1 MYIFET
7 NFSLQKPSNWE
18 WPFNISISFHLH
30 HAFLSLYNGL
40 STSLGVHSVQIW
52 EHLCSLKLFF
62 CKSKVGKLFFL
73 QFSCYELQTYLYYI
87 YRVYKP
93 NSHFFAETTKVA
105 TFQTIYCQEWS
116 FMPTTQKLWLK
127 RGQLTTWK
135 RNENARTCSM
145 SSCQSKGLF
154 LIF

>member
-1 MYIFET
+1 MQEWFLYKLSLALCLFITLKWAYSFPLCSISSNLGTPLQFET
-7 NFSLQKPSNWE
+7 FFFVKAKLANCFSSNF
-18 WPFNISISFHLH
+18 
-30 HAFLSLYNGL
+30 HAIAY
-40 STSLGVHSVQIW
+40 
-52 EHLCSLKLFF
+52 K
-62 CKSKVGKLFFL
+62 
-73 QFSCYELQTYLYYI
+73 LQTYLYYI

-135 RNENARTCSM
+135 RNENAKTCSM
-145 SSCQSKGLF
+145 SSCQSKDLF
-154 LIF
+154 LIL

>member
-1 MYIFET
+1 MQEWFLYKLSLALYLFITLKWAYSFPLCSISSNLGTPLQFET
-7 NFSLQKPSNWE
+7 
-18 WPFNISISFHLH
+18 
-30 HAFLSLYNGL
+30 
-40 STSLGVHSVQIW
+40 
-52 EHLCSLKLFF
+52 FF
-62 CKSKVGKLFFL
+62 RKSKVGKLFFL
-73 QFSCYELQTYLYYI
+73 QFSCYKLQTYLYYI

-135 RNENARTCSM
+135 RNENAKTCSM
-145 SSCQSKGLF
+145 SSCQSKDLF
-154 LIF
+154 LILRDTKASLIETCTSQPI